1 MRSVC
6 NDPRPSHHPT
16 FIRGNADYQLIIH
29 SDPNFAKPF
38 YYIRKRLYEPTARFA
53 TGALLGFDRRCDAA
67 KFLAQC
73 AVARFHFVVVDAQIG
88 FEL

>member
-16 FIRGNADYQLIIH
+16 LIRGNADYQLIIH
-29 SDPNFAKPF
+29 SDPDFAKPF
-38 YYIRKRLYEPTARFA
+38 YYIRKRLYELTARFA
-53 TGALLGFDRRCDAA
+53 TGALLGFDRRCDAG

-73 AVARFHFVVVDAQIG
+73 AVARFHFVVVDA
-88 FEL
+88 